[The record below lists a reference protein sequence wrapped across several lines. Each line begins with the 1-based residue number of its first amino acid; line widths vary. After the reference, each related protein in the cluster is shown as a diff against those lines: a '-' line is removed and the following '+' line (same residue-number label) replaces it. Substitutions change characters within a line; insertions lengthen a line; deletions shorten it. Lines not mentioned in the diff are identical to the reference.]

1 MKSSNLSLNEAIDV
15 AQNRPLWRLMSMFG
29 AAHLSM
35 PEMTMMVTLFI
46 YLPIEGLTCEFVA
59 V

>member
-1 MKSSNLSLNEAIDV
+1 
-15 AQNRPLWRLMSMFG
+15 MFG